1 MASNPKASLKHLSFV
16 MLVLQNT
23 ALGIVSKY
31 SRLVAG
37 PKYNPATAVLL
48 VELFKFLICLA
59 IVFKVSAHS
68 AWRIAWQCEADAVIM
83 DR

>member
-1 MASNPKASLKHLSFV
+1 MAASNPSLKHLSFV

-48 VELFKFLICLA
+48 VEMFKFLICLC
-59 IVFKVSAHS
+59 IVFKVRGFGWTA
-68 AWRIAWQCEADAVIM
+68 ARCTQGM
-83 DR
+83 T

>member
-1 MASNPKASLKHLSFV
+1 MPKQQIRPEMAASGNPKASLKHLSFV

-48 VELFKFLICLA
+48 VEMFKFLICLA
-59 IVFKVSAHS
+59 IVFKVSRAH
-68 AWRIAWQCEADAVIM
+68 WIA
-83 DR
+83 